1 MTGAHHSLLVSVPGI
16 ASRGTLDFLVF
27 PYHSKISISCEM
39 LIENHLLFL
48 KHMVRSRILAGEW
61 ADVRDVRAKEMF
73 PAASLLFRHRLGCL
87 QEADM
92 LHDFLDFLHVDWLR
106 GVGVAAELEGFLDI
120 VDV

>member
-1 MTGAHHSLLVSVPGI
+1 MECLFYRCAEKSPQAGSGFRCSLPAGSI
-16 ASRGTLDFLVF
+16 FLADECV
-27 PYHSKISISCEM
+27 
-39 LIENHLLFL
+39 
-48 KHMVRSRILAGEW
+48 
-61 ADVRDVRAKEMF
+61 DVRDVRAKEMF

>member
-1 MTGAHHSLLVSVPGI
+1 MECLFYRCAGKKPAGREWLSLFPPAGSI
-16 ASRGTLDFLVF
+16 FLADE
-27 PYHSKISISCEM
+27 C
-39 LIENHLLFL
+39 
-48 KHMVRSRILAGEW
+48 

>member
-1 MTGAHHSLLVSVPGI
+1 MECLFYRCAEKKPAGRERLSLFPACGSI
-16 ASRGTLDFLVF
+16 FLADECV
-27 PYHSKISISCEM
+27 
-39 LIENHLLFL
+39 
-48 KHMVRSRILAGEW
+48 
-61 ADVRDVRAKEMF
+61 DVRDVRAKEMF